1 MITYKNIEYPTRTF
15 LVKSKETGDINIK
28 IASFKL
34 FDIISD
40 DFEKDE
46 AQEVDNQIYMYVS
59 ENELT
64 LPAKELV
71 ETKLDVKFK
80 IIKEY

>member
-1 MITYKNIEYPTRTF
+1 MIIYKNTEYPTRTF
-15 LVKSKETGDINIK
+15 LAKSKETGDVNIK

-46 AQEVDNQIYMYVS
+46 AQEVDNQIYMYIS
-59 ENELT
+59 EQEML
-64 LPAKELV
+64 LSAKEIV
-71 ETKLDVKFK
+71 ETKLDIKFK
-80 IIKEY
+80 LIKEY